1 MINKKV
7 IINSIIGAS
16 MARILN
22 KKNIDIRK
30 NQKKN
35 IKNNKKPNKLITE
48 KSPYLLQHAYN
59 PVNWHAWNGE
69 AFEKAKREDKPIFL
83 SIGYSTCHW
92 CHVMEQESFED
103 EEVAKL
109 MNDAFISIKV
119 DREERPDIDSV
130 YMSVCQTLTG
140 GGGWPLSIIMTPDKK
155 PFFAGTYIPKEPR
168 FNQPGMIQLT
178 KMISEM
184 WDHKKDEIITSSE
197 NIVST
202 LQEPIKQ
209 TIHVDFD
216 ETILSKTY
224 NQLYGKYDVGFGGF
238 GGAPKFPEPHNLMFL
253 LRYWK
258 RTGDEN
264 ALSIVE
270 HTLDYMRRGGIFDHI
285 GFGFHRYSTDRQW
298 LVPHF
303 EKMLYD
309 QALLALAYIEA
320 FQATGNEFYKNTAN
334 EIFTYV
340 LRDLH
345 APNGAFYSADDADSD
360 GEEGKFYVWSFDELN
375 SILDKED
382 LDFVTKIFN
391 IERTGNYNEPYAKKR
406 TNANILHRIKS
417 KSKLL
422 KELDLTEVDFDKKLE
437 KIRSKLFANR
447 EKRNRPHN
455 DDKIL
460 TDWNGLMIAA
470 LAKGAQVFSEDRY
483 NVAAKRAADFILS
496 EIRSPDG
503 GLMHRYRNGESAIN
517 GFINDYVFLIWGLIE
532 LYEANF
538 ESKYL
543 DTALE
548 LTDEIINK
556 FWDETNGGFF
566 FTSEDHEKLFIRK
579 KENFDGAI
587 PSGNSVAFLNLIRLS
602 RLAKKPD
609 LEKKAKLIIKSISDN
624 LKQIPSAFTQLLMG
638 LDYAFGPSYEVLIEG
653 DLKAKETQ
661 EMIKALRTHFI
672 PNKVVLLNARAQQQA
687 KEMFINLP
695 DPGKDPSLS
704 VKTKAYVCVNYSCQ
718 KPTTNINEMLS
729 QLEVRI

>member
-1 MINKKV
+1 
-7 IINSIIGAS
+7 
-16 MARILN
+16 LN
-22 KKNIDIRK
+22 KKNIDI
-30 NQKKN
+30 KKN
-35 IKNNKKPNKLITE
+35 ENKNILHKMKPNKLITE

-59 PVNWHAWNGE
+59 PVNWHAWDAE

-109 MNDAFISIKV
+109 MNDVFISIKV
-119 DREERPDIDSV
+119 DREERPDIDAV
-130 YMSVCQTLTG
+130 YMSVCHTLTG

-184 WDHKKDEIITSSE
+184 WDQKKDEIISSSE
-197 NIVST
+197 NIVTT
-202 LQEPIKQ
+202 LLEPITQ
-209 TIHVDFD
+209 TTHVDFD
-216 ETILSKTY
+216 EAILDKTY
-224 NQLYGKYDVGFGGF
+224 NQLSGKYDVGFGGF
-238 GGAPKFPEPHNLMFL
+238 GSAPKFPEPHNLMFL

-258 RTGDEN
+258 RTGDDN

-309 QALLALAYIEA
+309 QALLALVYIEA

-340 LRDLH
+340 LRDLQ
-345 APNGAFYSADDADSD
+345 APNGGFYSAEDAGSD
-360 GEEGKFYVWSFDELN
+360 GEEGKFYVWTFDKLN
-375 SILDKED
+375 SILGKED
-382 LDFVTKIFN
+382 FDFVAKIFN
-391 IERTGNYNEPYAKKR
+391 IERSGNFNEPYSRKIIG
-406 TNANILHRIKS
+406 ANILHRIKS

-422 KELDLTEVDFDKKLE
+422 KELDLTEVEFDKKLE
-437 KIRSKLFANR
+437 KIRSKLFSYR
-447 EKRNRPHN
+447 QKRNHPHK
-455 DDKIL
+455 DDKVL
-460 TDWNGLMIAA
+460 TDWNGLLIAA
-470 LAKGAQVFSEDRY
+470 LAKGAQAFSEEQY
-483 NVAAKRAADFILS
+483 YIAAKRAADFILS
-496 EIRSPDG
+496 ELRAPNS
-503 GLMHRYRNGESAIN
+503 GLLHRYRDGESAIN
-517 GFINDYVFLIWGLIE
+517 GFINDYIFLIWGLIE

-543 DTALE
+543 ETALE
-548 LTDEIINK
+548 LTDIIINK
-556 FWDETNGGFF
+556 FWDNTNGGFF
-566 FTSEDHEKLFIRK
+566 LTSKDHEELIIRK

-609 LEKKAKLIIKSISDN
+609 LEKKAKLIIKSVSGN
-624 LKQIPSAFTQLLMG
+624 LKQVPSAFTQLLLG
-638 LDYAFGPSYEVLIEG
+638 FDYALGPSYEVLIEG

-672 PNKVVLLNARAQQQA
+672 PNKVVLLNVKGSQQT
-687 KEMFINLP
+687 KEMLFNLP
-695 DPGKDPSLS
+695 DPTKELSLS
-704 VKTKAYVCVNYSCQ
+704 KKTKAYVCVNYSCQ

-729 QLEVRI
+729 QLGVRI

>member
-1 MINKKV
+1 
-7 IINSIIGAS
+7 
-16 MARILN
+16 
-22 KKNIDIRK
+22 
-30 NQKKN
+30 
-35 IKNNKKPNKLITE
+35 
-48 KSPYLLQHAYN
+48 
-59 PVNWHAWNGE
+59 
-69 AFEKAKREDKPIFL
+69 
-83 SIGYSTCHW
+83 
-92 CHVMEQESFED
+92 
-103 EEVAKL
+103 
-109 MNDAFISIKV
+109 
-119 DREERPDIDSV
+119 
-130 YMSVCQTLTG
+130 
-140 GGGWPLSIIMTPDKK
+140 MTPDKK

-184 WDHKKDEIITSSE
+184 WDQKKDEIITSSE

-209 TIHVDFD
+209 TIQEDFD
-216 ETILSKTY
+216 ETIFIKTY

-238 GGAPKFPEPHNLMFL
+238 GSAPKFPEPHNLMFL

-345 APNGAFYSADDADSD
+345 APNGAFYSAEDADSD

-375 SILDKED
+375 SILEKED
-382 LDFVTKIFN
+382 LDFAVKIFN
-391 IERTGNYNEPYAKKR
+391 IERSGNYNEPYAKKR

-437 KIRSKLFANR
+437 KIRSKLFAYR
-447 EKRNRPHN
+447 EKRNRPHK

-470 LAKGAQVFSEDRY
+470 LAKGAQAFSEDRY

-496 EIRSPDG
+496 ELRAPNG
-503 GLMHRYRNGESAIN
+503 RLMHRYRDGESAIN
-517 GFINDYVFLIWGLIE
+517 GFIDDYVFLIWGLIE
-532 LYEANF
+532 LYETNF
-538 ESKYL
+538 ETKYL
-543 DTALE
+543 EIALE

-556 FWDETNGGFF
+556 FWDSTSGGFF
-566 FTSEDHEKLFIRK
+566 FTSEDHEELFLRK
-579 KENFDGAI
+579 KEIFDGAI

-609 LEKKAKLIIKSISDN
+609 LEKKAKLIIKSISHN
-624 LKQIPSAFTQLLMG
+624 LERIPSAFTQFLIG
-638 LDYAFGPSYEVLIEG
+638 LDYALGPSYEVLIEG
-653 DLKAKETQ
+653 DLKAKETK
-661 EMIKALRTHFI
+661 ELIKALRSHFI
-672 PNKVVLLNARAQQQA
+672 PNKVVLLNVRAQQRA
-687 KEMFINLP
+687 KEMFLSLP
-695 DPGKDPSLS
+695 DPGKDLS
-704 VKTKAYVCVNYSCQ
+704 ISEKTKAYVCVNYSCQ

-729 QLEVRI
+729 QLGVKNKKNGQV